1 MSIDHF
7 RTAPLYGQMLKEPV
21 HVTAHRETRSLS
33 LLTGSSLS
41 LLQFS
46 IIAAASQ
53 DQPLPYLGLG
63 ILFI

>member
-1 MSIDHF
+1 
-7 RTAPLYGQMLKEPV
+7 MLKELV
-21 HVTAHRETRSLS
+21 HVSAHRETRSLS

-46 IIAAASQ
+46 IIAAALL

-63 ILFI
+63 IFIISF